1 MNKQELIDK
10 LIHSTSGKLDD
21 MNYLV
26 YFADAGFN
34 VKLSEIKQRASEL
47 GYINGYRYGV
57 EYPTDG
63 KKPDLPD
70 DLDVMVRSTNT
81 GLWCDE
87 RMVISNFWPHTK
99 SFKITDERYKPADTS
114 YLDNRTDAQLAKEM
128 ASEKLIK
135 DGAANLDE
143 LKAGNLNVPKCKYNG
158 VADIDQGK
166 IESMSF
172 LDVANS
178 DWYDYDNQKAVA
190 LPPVGEQCEWKGL
203 NGGYWVECEVI
214 DKYQES
220 EMVVFNT
227 GKYRNCRFEI
237 LDIKS
242 AMFRPLDWNSK
253 AETEKKRVVDA
264 AAKKFHASIMHDC
277 SGRPIL
283 DGLSA
288 LYDAGY
294 LRMPDAPKQPKLKTA
309 EQIYGAAFDKI
320 CDDHEESKR
329 ANDGFMSTDG
339 WEIE

>member
-47 GYINGYRYGV
+47 GYINGYRWGV
-57 EYPTDG
+57 EYPTTG

-99 SFKITDERYKPADTS
+99 SFKITDERHKPVDTS

-128 ASEKLIK
+128 ASEKLRK
-135 DGAANLDE
+135 DGADNLDE

-158 VADIDQGK
+158 VADIDQDK
-166 IESMSF
+166 IESMSL

-178 DWYDYDNQKAVA
+178 AWFDYEAQKAVS
-190 LPPVGEQCEWKGL
+190 LPPVGSTVLVTG
-203 NGGYWVECEVI
+203 NGELTKVVVI
-214 DKYQES
+214 CHDDGCAVLRLPDDSSRERFYKAVA
-220 EMVVFNT
+220 MV
-227 GKYRNCRFEI
+227 Y
-237 LDIKS
+237 L
-242 AMFRPLDWNSK
+242 RPLDYEANK
-253 AETEKKRVVDA
+253 AEAERRSVVDA
-264 AAKKFHASIMHDC
+264 AYKHVNERHYPC
-277 SGRPIL
+277 SKDAVEL
-283 DGLSA
+283 
-288 LYDAGY
+288 LYDAGL
-294 LRMPDAPKQPKLKTA
+294 LRMPDGK
-309 EQIYGAAFDKI
+309 
-320 CDDHEESKR
+320 
-329 ANDGFMSTDG
+329 
-339 WEIE
+339 

>member
-1 MNKQELIDK
+1 MNKQELIDN

-34 VKLSEIKQRASEL
+34 VKLSEIKQRAREL
-47 GYINGYRYGV
+47 GYINGYRWGV
-57 EYPTDG
+57 EYPTNG
-63 KKPDLPD
+63 KKSDLPD
-70 DLDVMVRSTNT
+70 NLDVMVRSTNT

-99 SFKITDERYKPADTS
+99 SFKITDERHKPVDTS

-128 ASEKLIK
+128 ASEKLRK
-135 DGAANLDE
+135 DGADNLDE

-158 VADIDQGK
+158 VADIDQDK
-166 IESMSF
+166 IESMSL

-178 DWYDYDNQKAVA
+178 DWFDYEAQKAVT
-190 LPPVGEQCEWKGL
+190 LPPVGTKCQVLIDNEFTNCT
-203 NGGYWVECEVI
+203 VI
-214 DKYQES
+214 HHANNHLSVVAAFKYPQVKDS
-220 EMVVFNT
+220 DVGRLGWSVN
-227 GKYRNCRFEI
+227 
-237 LDIKS
+237 
-242 AMFRPLDWNSK
+242 FRPLDWNSK
-253 AETEKKRVVDA
+253 AEAEKKRVVDA